1 MITTETIY
9 SKKMYDELFNNSVI
23 ICAVDCVIG
32 AIFLIL
38 YIIMY
43 ILSNSQVL
51 YLLYCGVFLF
61 VFGLLLTIITLKQK
75 NNQIK
80 KDKNKVETIIF
91 NEDYMIT
98 YLKDNTE
105 ITATEK
111 VYYKNIIKIRETK
124 NYLFLYPNRA
134 IAYPIS
140 KNKLKINEIEQ
151 IKNLIKNNK

>member
-1 MITTETIY
+1 MITTETTY

-23 ICAVDCVIG
+23 ICGVECVVGAV
-32 AIFLIL
+32 FLSL

-61 VFGLLLTIITLKQK
+61 VFGLLLTIVTLKQK

-91 NEDYMIT
+91 NEDHMLT
-98 YLKDNTE
+98 SLKDKTE

-134 IAYPIS
+134 VAYPIS
-140 KNKLKINEIEQ
+140 KNELKHNEIEQ
-151 IKNLIKNNK
+151 IKNLIKNK